1 MSTQRESWSARSGFI
16 LAAIG
21 SAVGLGNIWRFPYVS
36 YENGG
41 GAFFIPYLIA
51 LATAGFPLLFL
62 DYVAGQK
69 YHGAPP
75 TAYRR
80 MIKSKEIVGWW
91 QVLVCTIIGIYYA
104 SVLSWAGQYT
114 LYAFGQQWG
123 DDPQTFFF
131 EYYLQNGSGL
141 DFGIV
146 PSLFIGVAIVWA
158 LVLFIMYGGIR
169 KGVELVNKIC
179 IPLLVVMFTIMV
191 VQAVRLNGASEG
203 LNAFFTPNWEKMA
216 DPKVWL
222 AAYGHVFFS
231 MSIGFG
237 IMVTYSSYL
246 KKNANLTGSGLVVG
260 FANSSFEVMAGIGI
274 FSVLG
279 FMAVQS
285 GVPVSEVV
293 SGGIGLAFIAFPKII
308 SSMGDAGT
316 LIGIL
321 FFGSLFVAGVTSMA
335 SILQVPISAVKDKF
349 GWSHKK
355 AVSVVGG
362 VSALI
367 SLALFSTKT
376 AITFVD
382 VIDHFANNIGVV
394 TGAILSII
402 WVTWFNRPV
411 MDKLINHINAISS
424 VKVGKGWAFMLTIVT
439 PISLIVA
446 LVLSV
451 FSLVTKGYDSYDLAT
466 QLIFGWGVVAV
477 FAVGSFLLTKA
488 PAHATHHQHK
498 SIEGENA

>member
-41 GAFFIPYLIA
+41 GAFFLPYLVA

-62 DYVAGQK
+62 DYVVGQK
-69 YHGAPP
+69 YKGAPP

-80 MIKSKEIVGWW
+80 MIKSQEIVGWW
-91 QVLVCTIIGIYYA
+91 QVLVCTVIGVYYA

-123 DDPQTFFF
+123 DDPQDFFF
-131 EYYLQNGSGL
+131 NHYLQNGSGL
-141 DFGIV
+141 DFGVV
-146 PSLFIGVAIVWA
+146 PSLFVGMVIVWA

-169 KGVELVNKIC
+169 KGVELANKIC
-179 IPLLVVMFTIMV
+179 IPLLVVMFAVMV
-191 VQAVRLNGASEG
+191 FKAIQLEGAVAG
-203 LNAFFTPNWEKMA
+203 LNAFFSPNWERMT

-222 AAYGHVFFS
+222 SAYGHVFFS

-246 KKNANLTGSGLVVG
+246 KRNANLTGSGLVVG

-279 FMAVQS
+279 FMATQS
-285 GVPVSEVV
+285 GVPVSDVV
-293 SGGIGLAFIAFPKII
+293 SGSIGLAFIAFPKII
-308 SSMGDAGT
+308 STMGSAGT
-316 LIGIL
+316 LIGVL

-355 AVSVVGG
+355 AVGVVGG
-362 VSALI
+362 VSAVV
-367 SLALFSTKT
+367 SLVLFSTKT

-382 VIDHFANNIGVV
+382 VIDHFANNIGIVF
-394 TGAILSII
+394 GAILSII
-402 WVTWFNRPV
+402 WVTWFNRPI
-411 MDKLINHINAISS
+411 MDKLVAHINAISS
-424 VKVGKGWAFMLTIVT
+424 IKVGKVWVFMLTTIT
-439 PISLIVA
+439 PISLMVT
-446 LVLSV
+446 LGLSV
-451 FSLVTKGYDSYDLAT
+451 FTLVKDGYDSYDLVT
-466 QLIFGWGVVAV
+466 QLVFGWGVVAI
-477 FAVGSFLLTKA
+477 FALGSFLLTKA
-488 PAHATHHQHK
+488 PAHASHHEHK
-498 SIEGENA
+498 TGENS

>member
-1 MSTQRESWSARSGFI
+1 MSAQRESWSARSGFI

-69 YHGAPP
+69 YKGAPP

-80 MIKSKEIVGWW
+80 MIKSKEFVGWW
-91 QVLVCTIIGIYYA
+91 QVLVCSVIGIYYA

-114 LYAFGQQWG
+114 LYAFNQTWG
-123 DDPQTFFF
+123 EDTEGFFF
-131 EYYLQNGSGL
+131 KHYLQNGSGL
-141 DFGIV
+141 DFTIV
-146 PSLFIGVAIVWA
+146 PTLFVGILVVWA
-158 LVLFIMYGGIR
+158 VVLFIMYGGIR
-169 KGVELVNKIC
+169 KGVELANKIC
-179 IPLLVVMFTIMV
+179 IPILVVMFGVMV
-191 VQAVRLNGASEG
+191 VQAVQLEGASQG
-203 LNAFFTPNWEKMA
+203 LDAFFTPDWSKMA

-246 KKNANLTGSGLVVG
+246 NKNANLTGSGLVVG
-260 FANSSFEVMAGIGI
+260 FANSSFELLAGIGI

-279 FMAVQS
+279 FMAMAS
-285 GVPVSEVV
+285 GKPVSEVV
-293 SGGIGLAFIAFPKII
+293 SGGIGLAFVAFPKII
-308 SSMGDAGT
+308 STMDSAGT
-316 LIGIL
+316 IIGVL
-321 FFGSLFVAGVTSMA
+321 FFGSLFIAGLTSMA
-335 SILQVPISAVKDKF
+335 SIIQVPISAVEDKF

-355 AVSVVGG
+355 AVTVVGG

-367 SLALFSTKT
+367 SLVLFSTKT

-382 VIDHFANNIGVV
+382 VIDHFTNNIGVV

-411 MDKLINHINAISS
+411 MDKLVRHINAISS
-424 VKVGKGWAFMLTIVT
+424 FKVGTGWVFMLTVVT

-451 FSLVTKGYDSYDLAT
+451 SSLITKGYDSYDVIT
-466 QLIFGWGVVAV
+466 QLVFGWGVVAV
-477 FAVGSFLLTKA
+477 FALGGFLLTKA
-488 PAHATHHQHK
+488 PAHAQHHQHNT
-498 SIEGENA
+498 GENS